1 MKNAGTS
8 ENAIVEK
15 SYTFALRILKLGK
28 FLQEEKREYTVSRQ
42 ILRCGTSIGANV
54 EEAQGGQTR
63 ADFTAKLHIALKETR
78 ETRYWLRLLRD
89 SEYLDER
96 QASSL
101 IDDVDELLRILS
113 AILISIK
120 TPS

>member
-1 MKNAGTS
+1 MRNGEPA

-15 SYTFALRILKLGK
+15 SYAFALRILKLGK
-28 FLQEEKREYTVSRQ
+28 FLQDEKREHTVSRQ

-63 ADFTAKLHIALKETR
+63 ADFTAKLYIALKEAR

-89 SEYLDER
+89 SQYLDER
-96 QASSL
+96 QAASL

-113 AILISIK
+113 AILISVK
-120 TPS
+120 AHS